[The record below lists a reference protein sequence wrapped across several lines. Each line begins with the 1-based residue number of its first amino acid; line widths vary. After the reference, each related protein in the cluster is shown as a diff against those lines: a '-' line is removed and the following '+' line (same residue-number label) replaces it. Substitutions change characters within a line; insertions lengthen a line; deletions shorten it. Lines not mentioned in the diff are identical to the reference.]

1 MAAVILETEVTK
13 VGASAGDFAGE
24 GMLIFFNETVPDYLA
39 DYCYLIRPCT
49 GSFDIGIGDTI
60 VIDQTRSRVT
70 AIGDT
75 ALENLRALGHL
86 VVRFDGKT
94 QAALPGSIHVEQMG
108 LPEIRTGMRV
118 WFERE

>member
-1 MAAVILETEVTK
+1 MGEVVLQTEVVKIGTC
-13 VGASAGDFAGE
+13 AGDFSADR
-24 GMLIFFNETVPDYLA
+24 MLIFFHEDVPDYLA
-39 DYCYLIRPCT
+39 DFCYLIRPCT
-49 GSFDIGIGDTI
+49 GSYDLHPGDILLLGE
-60 VIDQTRSRVT
+60 TRCRIT
-70 AIGDT
+70 AIGDV
-75 ALENLRALGHL
+75 ALENLKTLGHL